1 MKAPLAIALLLVAC
15 DPVHDDA
22 VSALG
27 GETPGVRRGPLHRP
41 GQPCILCHDG
51 ALGDPQRFSVAGTI
65 FQTPGSKV
73 PAEGATVSLTDA
85 NGTTMRVATNAAGN
99 FFLTPTQF
107 DPAVPMQVVVTDS
120 RGVTAKMQTVV
131 AGNLADEPNN
141 GSCAS
146 CHFDPAGQT
155 SPGHV
160 CITLDDGG
168 TPP

>member
-1 MKAPLAIALLLVAC
+1 MKSPLVLALLLVAC

-27 GETPGVRRGPLHRP
+27 GETPGVRKGPLHRP

-51 ALGDPQRFSVAGTI
+51 ALGDPQRFIVAGTI
-65 FQTPGSKV
+65 FQTSGSNV
-73 PAEGATVSLTDA
+73 AAVGATVTLTDA
-85 NGTTMRVATNAAGN
+85 NGSVIQVQTNAAGN
-99 FFLTPTQF
+99 FYLTPDQY
-107 DPAVPMQVVVTDS
+107 DPVVPIQVVVNDS
-120 RGVTAKMQTVV
+120 SGVSAKMQTVV
-131 AGNLADEPNN
+131 AGNLAVEPNS

-146 CHFDPAGQT
+146 CHFDPAGPA

>member
-1 MKAPLAIALLLVAC
+1 MKRLLVLALLFVAC

-41 GQPCILCHDG
+41 GQPCIQCHDG
-51 ALGDPQRFSVAGTI
+51 ALGDPQRFTVAGTI
-65 FQTPGSKV
+65 FQTSGSKS
-73 PAEGATVSLTDA
+73 PAVGATVTLTDA
-85 NGTTMRVATNAAGN
+85 IGSSIQVQTNAAGN
-99 FFLTPTQF
+99 FYLTPNQY
-107 DPAVPMQVVVTDS
+107 DPVVPMQVVVTDS
-120 RGVTAKMQTVV
+120 SGIGVKMQTVV
-131 AGNLADEPNN
+131 AGNLAEEPNN

-146 CHFDPAGQT
+146 CHFDPAGPT